1 MPFASQ
7 IVAMPP
13 PEFVLK
19 PTPGTEEER
28 LLHLKQVLL
37 PAGSKSVGRS
47 PETGIR
53 NASVSRKHFEVVVE
67 EEECKIRSVA
77 KQNLSVLEIDG
88 SPVGHEWMDFPIGA
102 RLELRTATQV
112 SFKYVLEEF
121 DLDTHGSSTPPSRE
135 TSNGASNGHRRPPVT
150 ERVSED
156 ADDEEENMLHGM
168 QCSFCMGIFVDPT
181 EVDCKGRHLFC
192 LECIKQILK
201 SRNDCPQCRMN
212 ISKQCKESIL
222 GSKSIYTT
230 RHRVQPAG
238 PETYQSQAIMFLKEM
253 IKRAIEKRLC
263 DYNDE
268 TEWRRRSGLEPLPP
282 PSGTDNSDPK
292 PEEQTGTG
300 TTKQNSAVNG
310 GIVKEKSAG
319 PGSSSGGGGDERP
332 RKKAKLNHFAPAT
345 SSADDDV
352 AANVIDLVEDS
363 DCD

>member
-1 MPFASQ
+1 MRAIVYYVPAFMNNKKNSATEILRALAHTYLSPLMFLRLTSFA
-7 IVAMPP
+7 
-13 PEFVLK
+13 
-19 PTPGTEEER
+19 
-28 LLHLKQVLL
+28 LL
-37 PAGSKSVGRS
+37 
-47 PETGIR
+47 
-53 NASVSRKHFEVVVE
+53 
-67 EEECKIRSVA
+67 
-77 KQNLSVLEIDG
+77 
-88 SPVGHEWMDFPIGA
+88 
-102 RLELRTATQV
+102 
-112 SFKYVLEEF
+112 
-121 DLDTHGSSTPPSRE
+121 
-135 TSNGASNGHRRPPVT
+135 
-150 ERVSED
+150 
-156 ADDEEENMLHGM
+156 M
-168 QCSFCMGIFVDPT
+168 QY
-181 EVDCKGRHLFC
+181 
-192 LECIKQILK
+192 
-201 SRNDCPQCRMN
+201 
-212 ISKQCKESIL
+212 
-222 GSKSIYTT
+222 SIYTT